1 MLKALRIAPEQIL
14 HIGDNKKADVD
25 GVAPFGVNTLHLKQF
40 TEGSEQRIRLES
52 AISNIFHPTAAGVAI
67 THQPH
72 PRDDRRRRTAAGRC
86 RRSARLYH
94 AGPRAERGS
103 TAGWTTR
110 PRRVRAQH
118 GGTVHAVFLMRDG
131 HLPQLVHEARGSVG
145 HAVEISRFTGTA
157 AALATPGAVDRYL
170 QREICGDLTAVA
182 KQLLLPAAEA
192 ARLVKDNPRPGAFRQ
207 GDPGPAAHAP
217 ITQAS
222 RSFADRRSRMSARQ

>member
-1 MLKALRIAPEQIL
+1 
-14 HIGDNKKADVD
+14 
-25 GVAPFGVNTLHLKQF
+25 
-40 TEGSEQRIRLES
+40 
-52 AISNIFHPTAAGVAI
+52 
-67 THQPH
+67 
-72 PRDDRRRRTAAGRC
+72 
-86 RRSARLYH
+86 
-94 AGPRAERGS
+94 
-103 TAGWTTR
+103 
-110 PRRVRAQH
+110 QH

-192 ARLVKDNPRPGAFRQ
+192 ARLVKDNPRPGAFLKAIQ
-207 GDPGPAAHAP
+207 DPQRMRR

-222 RSFADRRSRMSARQ
+222 RSFADRLIAHVRKAVNPARGDTLMLVDLGYNGSVQNDVEPLLARELGVQIAGRYLL